1 MTNMQAHAGAG
12 NGFLAGEVLRR
23 QVRGP
28 VVDDRII
35 DGKRHIGHR
44 VSIMPS
50 ESEQL
55 LAKRRAERFANPI
68 VPNLADRQAWELYDR
83 VTVATNTATAS
94 SYIFFQT
101 PISATKTKVDTN
113 LIQAGRLE
121 DPQRFFVTAL
131 RFIFSSD
138 VKNVD
143 IQTFLKRYYCE
154 FWVGQKIYQEGPLV
168 LFPGGAG
175 VAGFTTKTDSANW
188 NNGVPNPSAINLLGE
203 EGIWIL
209 QGQQFR
215 VETKAATVFTTSNAS
230 DATGLNIL
238 CVLDGILYRQV
249 Q

>member
-1 MTNMQAHAGAG
+1 MNLASYPHLSGATP
-12 NGFLAGEVLRR
+12 A
-23 QVRGP
+23 P
-28 VVDDRII
+28 VVDGALR
-35 DGKRHIGHR
+35 RRFSRSH
-44 VSIMPS
+44 SISLASP
-50 ESEQL
+50 EVQRRQL
-55 LAKRRAERFANPI
+55 ARYANPV
-68 VPNLADRQAWELYDR
+68 VPNMADRQAWELYDR
-83 VTVATNTATAS
+83 LTVNVGTVTAAN
-94 SYIFFQT
+94 YIFFQS
-101 PISATKTKVDTN
+101 PISGTKTKNETN

-138 VKNVD
+138 MLSTD
-143 IQTFLKRYYCE
+143 IVRFLKNYYVE

-175 VAGFTTKTDSANW
+175 VSGHSTLTDDSNW
-188 NNGVPNPSAINLLGE
+188 NHGFPSPQAINLLGE

-215 VETKAATVFTTSNAS
+215 AEVKTSAAFTTSELSNS
-230 DATGLNIL
+230 QGLNIL